1 VIDHV
6 TLLSPATIEGRVA
19 KDNFTAIVGRTISSG
34 FSVFASGWVSRSA
47 DIADRKTGKGVVIVP
62 TGTNAF
68 RAAVADPN
76 VTGPNDVS
84 GPNGVLT
91 VHHTEAWIGDAP
103 SFSSPIVKNATVSV
117 AYAGAD
123 EMAWDL
129 RDEIFL
135 VANPGEHDVGKANTP
150 TAPFVTLI
158 STWPVAAG
166 KTHPILAK
174 IAFDGTNGTPNA
186 TNGIVVPVP
195 STSAAVMTLC
205 GTTNGC
211 IAAFGPTGTDDP
223 GEWGPPADRG
233 AAHSSIGRERRWAIK
248 PRRPGERATN
258 RPYGDGRR
266 WQSPGG
272 RPHSKSFL
280 LVPNAI
286 FPFSRRYPT

>member
-1 VIDHV
+1 MV
-6 TLLSPATIEGRVA
+6 TLLYPAKIEGRVTR
-19 KDNFTAIVGRTISSG
+19 DNFTPIIGRIISSG
-34 FSVFASGWVSRSA
+34 FSVFASRWVLRSA
-47 DIADRKTGKGVVIVP
+47 DVADLNTGKGCCDRSNWNQRISRRCSRP
-62 TGTNAF
+62 ECN
-68 RAAVADPN
+68 
-76 VTGPNDVS
+76 
-84 GPNGVLT
+84 PNGVLT